1 MLLESLERRELLAV
15 DIWQIDL
22 SGGGTIDLFGSQGGG
37 QVQTQVQSRGNGDDQ
52 VIGTMNNPGQNNHPP
67 VALDDVATTNQLA
80 SVALTSLL
88 LGNDSDEDD
97 AALTISAIDTTN
109 ATGDATL
116 ADGELTYQPG
126 TAFQYLP
133 AGQTAVDTLVYV
145 VSDSHQ
151 ATATATV
158 LITITGANDPPS
170 AHNDILAF
178 AEHDALS
185 NVTATLLANDVD
197 PDAGETGT
205 LGITGI
211 DSSGT
216 IGSVSFAGGTV
227 TYSPNGQ
234 FESLAAGSTAVD
246 AFTYTIQDI
255 HGATATATA
264 VITITGSN
272 DAPTADNDSAIF
284 TEDQAATDVTST
296 LLSGDADIDSGETA
310 ALVVSAVNASGTV
323 GLVTLN
329 HGTVLYTPNGQLET
343 LGAGSTSNDS
353 FIYTARDPQGGTA
366 TATMVITI
374 QGVNDAP
381 AADDDATTVAED
393 SGVIDL
399 TSALLAGDS
408 DIDAGESDLLELAA
422 IDAAGTVGVVT
433 LVNGSVT
440 YDPDG
445 RFQSL
450 AIGETAVDTFVYT
463 VSDPHGATA
472 TATVAVTI
480 TGENDA
486 PTADNDGVNVAEDDG
501 ASDITS
507 TLLDGDTDADQGE
520 TAQLTV
526 TAIAT
531 AGVVGQVTL
540 SNGIVHYSPSM
551 AFESLPVGGTATDTF
566 TYTIEDPHG
575 ETAEATVTV
584 TIAGRNDA
592 PASFNDSA
600 SIAAD
605 TLLSVAA
612 RGVLTNDT
620 DVDTGESALLVVSAS
635 DSASVAGATVSVASN
650 GSYTYDPRGVAA
662 FVALPQG
669 ESTVDVFHYTAADP
683 QGATDS
689 ADAVITVVGVNDAPT
704 ASDNAFTVSASDT
717 AMNLTAAVL
726 ANDDDPDSGETNLLQ
741 VSAFDASGMIGLVAL
756 NAGTLTYDPN
766 GQFHSLTAGQ
776 TAIETFT
783 YTVSDPFGATATAT
797 VTVTVTGENDEPQ
810 ADGDSFTVGEDAAA
824 LDVTATLLAG
834 DSDPDA
840 GETASLAITAVN
852 TTGTIG

>member
-1 MLLESLERRELLAV
+1 
-15 DIWQIDL
+15 
-22 SGGGTIDLFGSQGGG
+22 
-37 QVQTQVQSRGNGDDQ
+37 
-52 VIGTMNNPGQNNHPP
+52 
-67 VALDDVATTNQLA
+67 
-80 SVALTSLL
+80 
-88 LGNDSDEDD
+88 
-97 AALTISAIDTTN
+97 
-109 ATGDATL
+109 
-116 ADGELTYQPG
+116 
-126 TAFQYLP
+126 
-133 AGQTAVDTLVYV
+133 
-145 VSDSHQ
+145 
-151 ATATATV
+151 
-158 LITITGANDPPS
+158 
-170 AHNDILAF
+170 
-178 AEHDALS
+178 
-185 NVTATLLANDVD
+185 
-197 PDAGETGT
+197 
-205 LGITGI
+205 
-211 DSSGT
+211 
-216 IGSVSFAGGTV
+216 
-227 TYSPNGQ
+227 
-234 FESLAAGSTAVD
+234 
-246 AFTYTIQDI
+246 
-255 HGATATATA
+255 
-264 VITITGSN
+264 
-272 DAPTADNDSAIF
+272 
-284 TEDQAATDVTST
+284 
-296 LLSGDADIDSGETA
+296 
-310 ALVVSAVNASGTV
+310 
-323 GLVTLN
+323 
-329 HGTVLYTPNGQLET
+329 
-343 LGAGSTSNDS
+343 
-353 FIYTARDPQGGTA
+353 
-366 TATMVITI
+366 
-374 QGVNDAP
+374 
-381 AADDDATTVAED
+381 
-393 SGVIDL
+393 
-399 TSALLAGDS
+399 
-408 DIDAGESDLLELAA
+408 
-422 IDAAGTVGVVT
+422 GTVGVVT

-486 PTADNDGVNVAEDDG
+486 PTADNDGLNVAEDDG

-507 TLLDGDTDADQGE
+507 TLLDGDSDADHSE

-575 ETAEATVTV
+575 ETAEASVTV

-717 AMNLTAAVL
+717 A
-726 ANDDDPDSGETNLLQ
+726 
-741 VSAFDASGMIGLVAL
+741 
-756 NAGTLTYDPN
+756 
-766 GQFHSLTAGQ
+766 
-776 TAIETFT
+776 
-783 YTVSDPFGATATAT
+783 
-797 VTVTVTGENDEPQ
+797 
-810 ADGDSFTVGEDAAA
+810 
-824 LDVTATLLAG
+824 
-834 DSDPDA
+834 
-840 GETASLAITAVN
+840 
-852 TTGTIG
+852 